1 MCCLVVQ
8 SKTTSL
14 YYTRNPL
21 IFWSVYKKTPMLKV
35 LLEWT
40 LKGGNRR
47 LVSFFS
53 CSQCTNSHT
62 SSKINKKE
70 KRPKNRCNSNP
81 SSFWG
86 KMVAL
91 KRIFGT
97 WKLICVFSLHL
108 VQLLSLSWATWW
120 PFWAWLWPFCCWF
133 LCLWFLNFL
142 AWQSFSSQL
151 PFLLPILVSLLSL
164 QFKCRFLGCLHPF
177 FIYLF
182 F

>member
-1 MCCLVVQ
+1 MLLGCTIKDYVFILCKESVNFLV
-8 SKTTSL
+8 SL
-14 YYTRNPL
+14 Q
-21 IFWSVYKKTPMLKV
+21 KTPMLKF

-70 KRPKNRCNSNP
+70 KRQKNWFVNWCNSNP
-81 SSFWG
+81 CSFWE

-91 KRIFGT
+91 KRIFGA

-108 VQLLSLSWATWW
+108 VQLLPLSWATCW
-120 PFWAWLWPFCCWF
+120 PCWAWLWPFCCWF
-133 LCLWFLNFL
+133 LCRWFLNFL

-164 QFKCRFLGCLHPF
+164 QLQISWLPSPF
-177 FIYLF
+177 FYLF